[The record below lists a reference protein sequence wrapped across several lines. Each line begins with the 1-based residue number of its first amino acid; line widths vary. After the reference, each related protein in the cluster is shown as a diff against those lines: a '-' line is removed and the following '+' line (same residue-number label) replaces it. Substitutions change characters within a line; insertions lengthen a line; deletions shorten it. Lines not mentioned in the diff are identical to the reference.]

1 KTMIANK
8 KVPNIRFLI
17 VIALI
22 GIGLLAFTTSQA
34 GAEEALKQQLLV
46 DASRIAIENCV
57 ADPNMQWF
65 LHHLQNA
72 KGLLIVPRLYKG
84 GFFLGGSGGR
94 AVLLVRDE
102 KTGEWIGP
110 AFYTLG
116 SVTFGLQIG
125 GEVAEVAMMVMTQ
138 KGLENL
144 YSTTFKFGGD
154 VSAAAGPY
162 GAGAA
167 GAVSSFN
174 ADFLSFTRA
183 KGAFIGLSLEGAV
196 VNTNYEW
203 NKTYYGK
210 PVKPVDIFVGRSVSN
225 PESAELRSAIAR
237 LAK

>member
-1 KTMIANK
+1 M
-8 KVPNIRFLI
+8 
-17 VIALI
+17 
-22 GIGLLAFTTSQA
+22 
-34 GAEEALKQQLLV
+34 
-46 DASRIAIENCV
+46 
-57 ADPNMQWF
+57 
-65 LHHLQNA
+65 
-72 KGLLIVPRLYKG
+72 YKG

-116 SVTFGLQIG
+116 SATFGLQIG
-125 GEVAEVAMMVMTQ
+125 GQVAEVAMMVMTQ

-174 ADFLSFTRA
+174 ADYLSFTRA
-183 KGAFIGLSLEGAV
+183 KGAYMGLSLEGAI

-237 LAK
+237 VAK

>member
-1 KTMIANK
+1 MIANRK
-8 KVPNIRFLI
+8 IPNIKFLI

-22 GIGLLAFTTSQA
+22 GTALLSFATSQA
-34 GAEEALKQQLLV
+34 GAEEPLKQQLLV
-46 DASRIAIENCV
+46 DASRIAIESCV
-57 ADPNMQWF
+57 DDPNMQWF
-65 LHHLQNA
+65 VYHLQHA
-72 KGLLIVPRLYKG
+72 KGLLIIPRLYKA

-94 AVLLVRDE
+94 GVLLVRDE
-102 KTGEWIGP
+102 KTGEWVGP

-125 GEVAEVAMMVMTQ
+125 GQVAEVAMMVMTQ

-144 YSTTFKFGGD
+144 YSTTFKIGGD

-174 ADFLSFTRA
+174 ADYLSFTRA
-183 KGAFIGLSLEGAV
+183 KGAYIGLSLEGAV

-203 NKTYYGK
+203 NKTYYGN
-210 PVKPVDIFVGRSVSN
+210 PVKPTDIFVGRIVSN
-225 PESAELRSAIAR
+225 PASAELRSAIAR
-237 LAK
+237 VAK